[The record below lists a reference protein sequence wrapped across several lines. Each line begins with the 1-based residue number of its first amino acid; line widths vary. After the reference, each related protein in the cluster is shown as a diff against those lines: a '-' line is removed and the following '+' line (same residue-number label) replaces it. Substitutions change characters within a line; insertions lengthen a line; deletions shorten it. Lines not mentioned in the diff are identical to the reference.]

1 VHSRDKTQEQQNV
14 SAKTSLQKEA
24 EKTHKRILTILS
36 EQLGVKETELSLES
50 TMADH
55 GGDSLDAVEII
66 MALEEEFEVEITDC
80 EMDKIKTPRQVV
92 ALILPKIHLPS
103 LSFDDAY
110 IAASELEDIKPT
122 KKKPA
127 DKKPALKKV
136 VLADGATLVPGESRK
151 RHLDDLFE
159 YTMSDSAMMEFVKA
173 FNTVFSN
180 SESAYLYASRTPND
194 SDAWRI
200 QMTTRLSGEAVDA
213 IARFVEDAGFSFV
226 KSTEHTVRLHG
237 SNHVGIVTAIHLS
250 LTTYGL

>member
-80 EMDKIKTPRQVV
+80 EMDKIKTPRQLV

-127 DKKPALKKV
+127 DKKPALKKGV
-136 VLADGATLVPGESRK
+136 IAGGVTLVSGESRK

-159 YTMSDSAMMEFVKA
+159 YTMSDSAMMEFEKA

-250 LTTYGL
+250 LITYGL